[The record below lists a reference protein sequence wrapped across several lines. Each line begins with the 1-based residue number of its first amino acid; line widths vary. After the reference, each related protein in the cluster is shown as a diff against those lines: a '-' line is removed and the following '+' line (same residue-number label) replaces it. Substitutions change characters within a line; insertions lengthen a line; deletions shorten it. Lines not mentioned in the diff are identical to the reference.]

1 MHTIRFTKHA
11 DITHFDIDGDELV
24 VGGKRASELVAM
36 ADGLPVYVYD
46 RKIMQAKVEL
56 LREHFPESV
65 KLHYAIK
72 ANSHPEVVQ
81 FLAGLV
87 DGLDVAS
94 ARELT
99 VAASTHTPRDEIS
112 FAGPGKQPEELR
124 AAIEHDIVI
133 NCESTTE
140 LARIDR
146 IAREL
151 DKKPL
156 VAIRVNPDFQL
167 QNSGMKMAGGPQ
179 QFGIDA
185 ETVPDVLSSMA
196 DMHLT
201 FHGFHIFSGSQNLSA
216 DAIIESQ
223 NKACELAERLAHHA
237 PAPVHMLNIGGGLGV
252 PYFPGEQPID
262 VAPIGEHLHELAASM
277 KDRLP
282 EAQLM
287 IELGRFFV
295 AESGVYLCRITDK
308 KISRDH
314 TFLISNGGLHHH
326 LAASGNFGQ
335 ILRKNYPVC
344 IATKMLSDNTT
355 NASVVGP
362 LCTPLDLLA
371 AKMDLATCDID
382 DLVAVFQ
389 SGAYG
394 YTASPHYFLSHPA
407 PREIFL

>member
-1 MHTIRFTKHA
+1 MHTITFAKHA
-11 DITHFDIDGDELV
+11 DITHFDVADNELV
-24 VGGKRASELVAM
+24 IGGKRVSEIA
-36 ADGLPVYVYD
+36 ATAEGQPFYVYD
-46 RKIMQAKVEL
+46 RRIMQSKVEL
-56 LREHFPESV
+56 LRKHFPDTV

-72 ANSHPEVVQ
+72 ANPMPEVVQ
-81 FLAGLV
+81 FMAGLV
-87 DGLDVAS
+87 VGLDVAS

-99 VAASTHTPRDEIS
+99 VAAATKTPRDEIS

-124 AAIEHDIVI
+124 AAIEAGIVI
-133 NCESTTE
+133 NCESPTE
-140 LARIDR
+140 LKRIDT

-151 DKKPL
+151 DKTPL
-156 VAIRVNPDFQL
+156 VALRVNPDFQL

-185 ETVPDVLSSMA
+185 EVVPDVLASMK

-201 FHGFHIFSGSQNLSA
+201 FHGFHIFSGSQNLSS

-223 NKACELAERLAHHA
+223 NRACELAERLAAFA
-237 PAPVHMLNIGGGLGV
+237 PAPVRMLNIGGGLGV
-252 PYFPGEQPID
+252 PYFPGEKPID
-262 VAPIGEHLHELAASM
+262 VAPIGAHLYTLAKSM
-277 KDRLP
+277 KARLP
-282 EAQLM
+282 SAQLM

-295 AESGVYLCRITDK
+295 AESGVYVCRITDK
-308 KISRDH
+308 KVSRNH

-344 IATKMLSDNTT
+344 IATQMNTKT
-355 NASVVGP
+355 TTHASVVGP

-371 AKMDLATCDID
+371 SKMDLADCDID

-394 YTASPHYFLSHPA
+394 YTASPHYFLSHPS

>member
-1 MHTIRFTKHA
+1 MHTISFTKHA
-11 DITHFDIDGDELV
+11 DITHFEIDGNELV
-24 VGGKRASELVAM
+24 VGGKRVSALAELAE
-36 ADGLPVYVYD
+36 GRPFYVYD
-46 RKIMQAKVEL
+46 HKIMQSKVEL
-56 LREHFPESV
+56 LRKHLPASV

-72 ANSHPEVVQ
+72 ANSMPEVVE
-81 FLAGLV
+81 FMSGLV

-94 ARELT
+94 ARELN
-99 VAASTHTPRDEIS
+99 VAAKTNTPRDEIS

-124 AAIEHDIVI
+124 AAIEHGIVI
-133 NCESTTE
+133 NCESPTE
-140 LARIDR
+140 LKRIDE

-151 DKKPL
+151 SKKPL

-185 ETVPDVLSSMA
+185 ETVPDVLESMK

-201 FHGFHIFSGSQNLSA
+201 FHGFHIFSGSQNLSHE
-216 DAIIESQ
+216 AIIESQ
-223 NKACELAERLAHHA
+223 NKACELAERLAEFA
-237 PAPVHMLNIGGGLGV
+237 PAPVRMLNIGGGLGV
-252 PYFPGEQPID
+252 PYFPGEKPID
-262 VAPIGEHLHELAASM
+262 VAPIGKHMHALATSM
-277 KDRLP
+277 KKRMP
-282 EAQLM
+282 TAQLM

-295 AESGVYLCRITDK
+295 AESGVYICRITDK
-308 KISRDH
+308 KVSREH
-314 TFLISNGGLHHH
+314 TFLVCNGGLHHH

-344 IATKMLSDNTT
+344 IATQMTT
-355 NASVVGP
+355 SETTKASVVGP

-371 AKMDLATCDID
+371 SKMDLANCDID

-394 YTASPHYFLSHPA
+394 YSASPHYFLSHPS

>member
-1 MHTIRFTKHA
+1 MHTISFAKHA
-11 DITHFDIDGDELV
+11 DITHFDIDGNELV
-24 VGGKRASELVAM
+24 VGGKRVSELADM
-36 ADGLPVYVYD
+36 AEGRAFYVYD
-46 RKIMQAKVEL
+46 RKVMRSKVEL
-56 LREHFPESV
+56 LRQHFPDTV

-72 ANSHPEVVQ
+72 ANSMPEVVE
-81 FLAGLV
+81 FMAGLV

-99 VAASTHTPRDEIS
+99 VAAATKTPREEIS
-112 FAGPGKQPEELR
+112 FAGPGKAPEELR

-133 NCESTTE
+133 NCESPTE
-140 LARIDR
+140 LQRIDA

-151 DKKPL
+151 GKTPL

-185 ETVPDVLSSMA
+185 ETVPDVLKSMK

-201 FHGFHIFSGSQNLSA
+201 FHGFHIFSGSQNLSS

-223 NKACELAERLAHHA
+223 IKACDLAERLAEFA
-237 PAPVHMLNIGGGLGV
+237 PAPVRMLNIGGGLGV
-252 PYFPGEQPID
+252 PYFPGEKPID
-262 VAPIGEHLHELAASM
+262 VAPIGEHLHKLAASM
-277 KDRLP
+277 KERLP
-282 EAQLM
+282 TAQLM

-295 AESGVYLCRITDK
+295 AESGVYICRITDK
-308 KISRDH
+308 KVSRGH
-314 TFLISNGGLHHH
+314 TFLVSNGGLHHH

-344 IATKMLSDNTT
+344 IATQMTT
-355 NASVVGP
+355 TETTKASVVGP

-371 AKMDLATCDID
+371 SKMDLANCDIG

-394 YTASPHYFLSHPA
+394 YSASPHYFLSHPS

>member
-1 MHTIRFTKHA
+1 MHTITFTKHA
-11 DITHFDIDGDELV
+11 DITHFDVRSDELV
-24 VGGKRASELVAM
+24 IGGKTVSELAEQ
-36 ADGLPVYVYD
+36 AEGRPFYAYD
-46 RKIMQAKVEL
+46 RRIMQSKVEL
-56 LREHFPESV
+56 LRKHFPSAV

-72 ANSHPEVVQ
+72 ANSMPEVVD
-81 FLAGLV
+81 FMSGLV

-99 VAASTHTPRDEIS
+99 VAAKTDTPRDEIS

-133 NCESTTE
+133 NCESPTE
-140 LARIDR
+140 LNRIDE
-146 IAREL
+146 IARAL
-151 DKKPL
+151 GKKPL

-185 ETVPDVLSSMA
+185 EIVPDVLKSMA

-223 NKACELAERLAHHA
+223 NKACDLAVRLAEFA

-262 VAPIGEHLHELAASM
+262 VAPIGEHLHTLAADM
-277 KDRLP
+277 QERLP
-282 EAQLM
+282 TAQLM

-295 AESGVYLCRITDK
+295 AESGVYICRITDK
-308 KISRDH
+308 KESRGH
-314 TFLISNGGLHHH
+314 TFLVSNGGLHHH

-344 IATKMLSDNTT
+344 IATQMNTQET
-355 NASVVGP
+355 TKASVVGP

-371 AKMDLATCDID
+371 SKMDLANCDVD

-394 YTASPHYFLSHPA
+394 YSASPHYFLSHPS
-407 PREIFL
+407 PREFFL